1 MSSSRTATW
10 SIALIIAL
18 VAGIAVLRFLGLE
31 TLPPGFYLDE
41 AIVASETI
49 SIREIGRGSDGQSR
63 FFVPAGPPGA
73 GFASPTHLYPKALW
87 IGLAGYSIAAMRAY
101 AGLEATLLLT
111 GLFFLGRL
119 RFGLRGGLFA
129 LLAGSLSPWIFLL
142 SRLAVD
148 DPLLALAGITWG
160 TYFFL
165 RSPRLVDAV
174 LAAGCFSLA
183 AYAYPAARLVLPPLY
198 ILLWW
203 AARGE
208 RRFRPGYHAA
218 FFLTG
223 AVACLPLALAT
234 LNGPLMSRFGSVGI
248 LTADF
253 RRQAGITGM
262 PGVLGVFIKNIA
274 LHFSP
279 AYLFVSGDANLRH
292 STQHAGELSWLDAA
306 ALAAGAALVVMRLVR
321 GPRGPVDRFLVCCA
335 AGALFGVVPAALTW
349 EGLPHSVRSCVSWVF
364 FSLLTAG
371 ILSELDRRWK
381 ATLPAIAVIS
391 LAFSLRFFPDYFN
404 AYPSRAAGV
413 FDVPLRIAAENGGR
427 TGDWNEFDGIVAT
440 YPATVG
446 SYYRI
451 TIGGA
456 RPLNLASFTVRDAFL
471 PAEIANQSIKAH
483 APSRLVAPVP
493 ALAGAVRGGF
503 GIYDG
508 AYAKPWPEGTDG
520 AAFSI
525 THLAANGTRTVLL
538 ERYLDPGQNAGDRG
552 IQKFDCAL
560 PAGGEVEFLVKTGPR
575 DNNSYDWTH
584 WYRLEF
590 IPKEKRR

>member
-10 SIALIIAL
+10 SIALLIVL
-18 VAGIAVLRFLGLE
+18 VAGVAVLRFIGLE
-31 TLPPGFYLDE
+31 NAPPAFYLDE
-41 AIVASETI
+41 AIIASESI
-49 SIREIGRGSDGQSR
+49 SIHEIGRGTDGQSR

-87 IGLAGYSIAAMRAY
+87 IGVAGNSIAAMRAY

-148 DPLLALAGITWG
+148 DPLLALTGITWG
-160 TYFFL
+160 MYFFL
-165 RSPRLVDAV
+165 RSPRLLDAA
-174 LAAGCFSLA
+174 LAAGCFSVA

-198 ILLWW
+198 LLLWW
-203 AARGE
+203 VARGE
-208 RRFRPGYHAA
+208 RRFALRYHGI

-223 AVACLPLALAT
+223 LVACLPLALAT
-234 LNGPLMSRFGSVGI
+234 LNGPLMSRYGTVGI
-248 LTADF
+248 FTADY
-253 RRQAGITGM
+253 RRQAGLTGL
-262 PGVLGVFIKNIA
+262 PNVLGVFLKNIG

-279 AYLFVSGDANLRH
+279 GYLFVHGDSNLRH
-292 STQHAGELSWLDAA
+292 STQHVGELSWLDAA
-306 ALAAGAALVVMRLVR
+306 ALAAGATLIVMRYGR
-321 GPRGPVDRFLVCCA
+321 TPRGPIDRFLVCCV
-335 AGALFGVVPAALTW
+335 AGVFLGVVPAALTW
-349 EGLPHSVRSCVSWVF
+349 EGLPHSVRSCASWVF

-371 ILSELDRRWK
+371 ILAELDRRWK
-381 ATLPAIAVIS
+381 ATLPVIAGLS
-391 LAFSLRFFPDYFN
+391 LAFSLRFFPDYFK
-404 AYPSRAAGV
+404 AYPSRAVSV
-413 FDVPLRIAAENGGR
+413 FDVPLRIAAENGRR

-440 YPATVG
+440 YPATVC
-446 SYYRI
+446 SYYRL
-451 TIGGA
+451 TFGGV
-456 RPLNLASFTVRDAFL
+456 RPVSLASFTVHDAFL
-471 PAEIANQSIKAH
+471 PAEFAGQSIKAH

-493 ALAGAVRGGF
+493 ASATAVWGGF

-538 ERYLDPGQNAGDRG
+538 ERYLDPGKNAGDRG
-552 IQKFDCAL
+552 IQKFECAL
-560 PAGGEVEFLVKTGPR
+560 PPGGEVEFLVKAGPR

-584 WYRLEF
+584 WHRLEF
-590 IPKEKRR
+590 VLKKD